1 MKTISIL
8 IALVVA
14 SCDGGSAARKVNDYA
29 DVIEAPA
36 EEFIVYDEESSLGSS
51 QETQYQKKIIKTG
64 FLTYS
69 VDDVA
74 IEYDRI
80 MTLLQ
85 KNKGYVSAESE
96 SRGGDRV
103 NYNLTLK
110 VPPQHFDSLLIAITR
125 QQKVD
130 SKSVNINDVTANY
143 YDIQSRIENKKK
155 LELRYQDILK
165 KAVSVKDI
173 LEVERNLNQVR
184 LEIESLEGELKLLNF
199 QINYSTIDLSFYEIV
214 PYELAQGSRPGFG
227 ARMLNSLTAGWD
239 GFLTFFV
246 YLIALWPFALVGT
259 ICWYVI
265 IQIRKR
271 RKKQP
276 QIKTEE

>member
-36 EEFIVYDEESSLGSS
+36 EEFFVYAEESSLGSS

-143 YDIQSRIENKKK
+143 YDI
-155 LELRYQDILK
+155 LD
-165 KAVSVKDI
+165 
-173 LEVERNLNQVR
+173 
-184 LEIESLEGELKLLNF
+184 
-199 QINYSTIDLSFYEIV
+199 
-214 PYELAQGSRPGFG
+214 
-227 ARMLNSLTAGWD
+227 
-239 GFLTFFV
+239 
-246 YLIALWPFALVGT
+246 
-259 ICWYVI
+259 
-265 IQIRKR
+265 
-271 RKKQP
+271 
-276 QIKTEE
+276 